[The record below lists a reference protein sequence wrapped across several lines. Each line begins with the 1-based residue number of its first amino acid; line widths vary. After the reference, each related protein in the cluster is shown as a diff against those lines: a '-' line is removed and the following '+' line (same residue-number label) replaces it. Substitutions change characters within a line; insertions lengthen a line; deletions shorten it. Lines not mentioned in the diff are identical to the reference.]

1 MIVFGDFDLT
11 DFWSGGEYERKNY
24 VSGELNESL
33 LRSVEQELG
42 VKLPERYVEMMK
54 VQNGGTPTKNSHSTS
69 TPTSWAK
76 DHIAISGIYGIDRNL
91 DCSLCGYYST
101 KFWMEEWGYPSIGV
115 YFADCPSA
123 GHDMLCLDY
132 RNVSGDSQPTV
143 VHVDQEYDYRITFVA
158 PDFESFIRGLKDE
171 NDFDLG

>member
-1 MIVFGDFDLT
+1 MIVFEDFDLSG
-11 DFWSGGEYERKNY
+11 FWSGDAYERKNY
-24 VSGELNESL
+24 ISRKLDESL

-42 VKLPERYVEMMK
+42 VKLPESYVEMMK
-54 VQNGGTPTKNSHSTS
+54 VQNGGTPSKNSHPTN

-76 DHIAISGIYGIDRNL
+76 DHIAISGIYGIDRKL
-91 DCSLCGYYST
+91 DCSLCGYFST
-101 KFWMEEWGYPSIGV
+101 KFWMGEWGYPHIGV

-132 RNVSGDSQPTV
+132 RNASGNSQPTV
-143 VHVDQEYDYRITFVA
+143 VHVDQENDYRITFIA

-171 NDFDLG
+171 NEFELD